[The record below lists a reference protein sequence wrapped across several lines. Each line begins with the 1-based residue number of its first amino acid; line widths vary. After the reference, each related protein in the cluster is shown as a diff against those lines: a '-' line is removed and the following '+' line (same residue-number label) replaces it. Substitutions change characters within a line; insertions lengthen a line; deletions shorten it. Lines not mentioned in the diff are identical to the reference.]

1 MAPNNM
7 NMNMYGMG
15 FHQRQQN
22 VNMQGQNFFV
32 PGMMQNFGSNRQAE
46 VSLKKESLERNQGYI
61 EMRFKKVLKRTEC
74 FEGPFPEWNETL
86 DFKYNLKNES
96 MSLEKVFTNNEKSL

>member
-1 MAPNNM
+1 MQQMYMNQQMGMAPNNM

-32 PGMMQNFGSNRQAE
+32 PGMMQNFSSNRQ
-46 VSLKKESLERNQGYI
+46 N
-61 EMRFKKVLKRTEC
+61 
-74 FEGPFPEWNETL
+74 
-86 DFKYNLKNES
+86 
-96 MSLEKVFTNNEKSL
+96 

>member
-1 MAPNNM
+1 MNQQMGMAPNNM

-32 PGMMQNFGSNRQAE
+32 PGMMQNFSSNRQ
-46 VSLKKESLERNQGYI
+46 N
-61 EMRFKKVLKRTEC
+61 
-74 FEGPFPEWNETL
+74 
-86 DFKYNLKNES
+86 
-96 MSLEKVFTNNEKSL
+96 